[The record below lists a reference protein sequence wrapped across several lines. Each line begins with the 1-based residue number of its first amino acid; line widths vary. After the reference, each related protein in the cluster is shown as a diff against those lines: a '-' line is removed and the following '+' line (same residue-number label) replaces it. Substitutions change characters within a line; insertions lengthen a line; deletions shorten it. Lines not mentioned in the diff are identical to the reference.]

1 MIDKS
6 IDYSPYPMN
15 RSLLMSESSL
25 NHQITTHYTH
35 SISMCAIWK
44 LHVPDDGR
52 LASQH
57 KQKIFNIKLFPLLF
71 HTVCIL

>member
-1 MIDKS
+1 
-6 IDYSPYPMN
+6 
-15 RSLLMSESSL
+15 
-25 NHQITTHYTH
+25 
-35 SISMCAIWK
+35 MCVCVCVCVCMCVCVCVIWK

-57 KQKIFNIKLFPLLF
+57 KQKIFNISSFPLLF